1 MGIDLKTSTEHL
13 NFFKRFKSK
22 SSSYLSGIP
31 LSIRSKLLL
40 AFLAVIVMMG
50 SINIV
55 LVVRAMN
62 TKQQYDVLINNITTA
77 NEITGNFK
85 PSLDTALW
93 NVVKGEVDF
102 EDGEQYLIVDEVN
115 QKITEMGENAD
126 SEEELKKLEVINRT
140 MTTLVHYVDEL
151 GVHMAAGSKYDD
163 NVEELDNIRII
174 TSLLEDMFQ
183 EYVLYEVDLTGIKF
197 AETQATFM
205 QWVITSVVVLAFV
218 VLFSFFTAW
227 LISESIYVPIKK
239 LHDVTRKI
247 THEDLAVLV
256 SSSNVD
262 EITELGMSFNI
273 MIERIRALLDET
285 VRKQEE
291 LKKSEMRALQAQINP
306 HFLYNTLDTII
317 WLAEANKKDTAVDV
331 VRSLSTFFRVTLSK
345 GYDWILISK
354 ELEHVSSY
362 LAIQKVR
369 YRDILEYRTEIDESI
384 LDGIILKLT
393 LQPLVEN
400 ALYHG
405 IKNKR
410 DGGTIIVR
418 GIREDE
424 NSIRFEVEDNG
435 IGIPKER
442 LEQLNSAMQSG
453 NYTDEIGEN
462 GYGIFNVDKR
472 VKLFYGEQYGLSIES
487 EFNEGTLVK
496 VHLPYRVAD
505 QIEKY

>member
-1 MGIDLKTSTEHL
+1 MATEI
-13 NFFKRFKSK
+13 NTQPNRQNIFKRFKSK
-22 SSSYLSGIP
+22 SSSYLSSIP

-40 AFLAVIVMMG
+40 SFFAILIMMA

-55 LVVRAMN
+55 LVVRAM
-62 TKQQYDVLINNITTA
+62 TYKSQYDILINNITTA
-77 NEITGNFK
+77 NEITGNFR
-85 PSLDTALW
+85 SDLDTALW
-93 NVVKGEVDF
+93 DIVKGEVNF
-102 EDGEQYLIVDEVN
+102 EDGNQYQIIDEVN
-115 QKITEMGENAD
+115 HKIEEMGANAD
-126 SEEELKKLEVINRT
+126 SDEEEKKLEVIRRT
-140 MTTLVHYVDEL
+140 MTTLIHYVDEL
-151 GVHMAAGSKYDD
+151 GLHMSQGSNYDS
-163 NVEELDNIRII
+163 NVVELDNIRII

-183 EYVLYEVDLTGIKF
+183 EYVLYEVDLTGVKVN
-197 AETQATFM
+197 ETQETFM
-205 QWVITSVVVLAFV
+205 QWVITSVA
-218 VLFSFFTAW
+218 VLFIVILFSIFTAW
-227 LISESIYVPIKK
+227 MISESIYVPIKK
-239 LHDVTRKI
+239 LHDVTHKI

-273 MIERIRALLDET
+273 MISKIRELVDET
-285 VRKQEE
+285 VHKQDE
-291 LKKSEMRALQAQINP
+291 LKKAEMRALQAQINP

-317 WLAEANKKDTAVDV
+317 WLSEANKKDTAVDV
-331 VRSLSTFFRVTLSK
+331 VRSLSSFFRVSLSK
-345 GYDWILISK
+345 GCDWVLINK

-369 YRDILEYRTEIDESI
+369 YRDILEYRTEIDDSI

-410 DGGTIIVR
+410 TGGTIIVR

-424 NSIRFEVEDNG
+424 ETIRFEVEDNG

-442 LEQLNSAMQSG
+442 LLQIATAMQSG

-472 VKLFYGEQYGLSIES
+472 VKLFYGEQYGVTIDS
-487 EFNEGTLVK
+487 EFNQGTLVK
-496 VHLPYRVAD
+496 VHLPYRLAD
-505 QIEKY
+505 TIEKY